1 MPSTLVCR
9 TTFHLMAPPRSEAP
23 MQLMFP
29 QPGPMGM
36 AVVAAVVYAA

>member
-1 MPSTLVCR
+1 MPFTLVGR
-9 TTFHLMAPPRSEAP
+9 TTLQLMAPPRSELP